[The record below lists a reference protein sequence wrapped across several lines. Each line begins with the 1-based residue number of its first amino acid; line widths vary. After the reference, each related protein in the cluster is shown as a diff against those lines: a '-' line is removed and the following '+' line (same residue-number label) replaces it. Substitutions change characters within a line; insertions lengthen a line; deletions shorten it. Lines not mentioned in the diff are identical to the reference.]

1 MTYRRILLGLGLA
14 AVVGGIALTLRPG
27 LIQFDFAAL
36 LTLGIWGVALVGV
49 ALAVFERL
57 DGDEESAGAL
67 PRAGERPS
75 YAVPGDDLAQA
86 VGTVGAGAQAAHERD
101 QIRARLRESAVETLK
116 RFEAIDPDAAASRV
130 EEGSWTDGPDARALF
145 ADDDSGVHEGVEPDF
160 DHHAER
166 AAAAVARI
174 RQRAE
179 SAQSEQPEGVSDD

>member
-1 MTYRRILLGLGLA
+1 MTYRRILLGLGLT

-27 LIQFDFAAL
+27 LIQFDFATL
-36 LTLGIWGVALVGV
+36 LTLGIWGVALIGV
-49 ALAVFERL
+49 ALAVLERI
-57 DGDEESAGAL
+57 DSNEESAGAL

-75 YAVPGDDLAQA
+75 YDVPGDDLAQA
-86 VGTVGAGAQAAHERD
+86 VGAVGAGSQAAHERD
-101 QIRARLRESAVETLK
+101 QIRARLRRSAEDALK

-130 EEGSWTDGPDARALF
+130 EEGSWTDDPEAYALF
-145 ADDDSGVHEGVEPDF
+145 AAENSGVHESVEPDF

-179 SAQSEQPEGVSDD
+179 SAQSEQPEGVTDD